1 VRACVYVCVCVF
13 ACVLLSD
20 GRNECSGGERWL
32 LWVSHRLGYRLMV
45 AIVNQTQTVTV
56 SKATFG
62 KLLRDEVE
70 CIIIGFLGAYIP
82 S

>member
-1 VRACVYVCVCVF
+1 M
-13 ACVLLSD
+13 
-20 GRNECSGGERWL
+20 

>member
-1 VRACVYVCVCVF
+1 M
-13 ACVLLSD
+13 
-20 GRNECSGGERWL
+20 

-45 AIVNQTQTVTV
+45 AIINQTQTGTV
-56 SKATFG
+56 SKAIFG

-70 CIIIGFLGAYIP
+70 RIIIGFLGAYIP